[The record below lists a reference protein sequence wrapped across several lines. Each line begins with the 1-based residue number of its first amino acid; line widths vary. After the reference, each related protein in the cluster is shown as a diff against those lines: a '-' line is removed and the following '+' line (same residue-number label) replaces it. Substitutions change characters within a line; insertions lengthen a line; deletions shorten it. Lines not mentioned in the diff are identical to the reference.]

1 MKKILLLISLLA
13 FIIAGCAEES
23 KNNSG
28 GTASG
33 GTSAEQLAKV
43 DEAFTAEFKKYVTN
57 DDGTAYT
64 GTFSTNA
71 DANIK
76 SILQNITGRG
86 GMPAANGIGEISNE
100 EVSAAVAKIITGETI
115 SAPVLLYSALDK
127 TSNEFMASVMAVF
140 MTTDGM
146 TLITNLKRISTNQAS
161 IISLADSIQTQLGNA
176 NPSANA
182 RANMVYLT
190 SSLISYLNN
199 NATSG
204 IAGIKEEYVLPNNKA
219 MLDEITQAF
228 MAQGEY
234 TSSYTNWDKA
244 TTEFTVMPILINGGT
259 MPGALQTMMA
269 LMQKLT
275 DIFVK
280 YGYAESTSTGT
291 QDEEALQTSGTDE
304 MVFPAMILAG
314 LDGYVKDTAT
324 QKSKNRALE
333 FYRAMI
339 NAGGTKL
346 TTFNP
351 MTDAQYA
358 NTSIVP
364 VIVTELTNHGVNTY
378 DDFNQDSAA
387 FTTNVLNIF
396 FNGIS
401 QTEAGITLITNYNNA
416 AQSLPSASAGTAN

>member
-23 KNNSG
+23 KNNTG
-28 GTASG
+28 DNASG

-57 DDGTAYT
+57 DDGSAYT

-71 DANIK
+71 ETNIK

-86 GMPAANGIGEISNE
+86 GMPAASGIGEISNE
-100 EVSAAVAKIITGETI
+100 EVAAAIAKIITGKTI

-127 TSNEFMASVMAVF
+127 TSNEFMASVMEVF

-146 TLITNLKRISTNQAS
+146 TLITELKRISSNQSS
-161 IISLADSIQTQLGNA
+161 IISLADSIQTQLGQA
-176 NPSANA
+176 ETSQNA

-190 SSLISYLNN
+190 ASLISYLKN
-199 NATSG
+199 NATAG
-204 IAGIKEEYVLPNNKA
+204 IAGIKEEYVLPDNKE
-219 MLDEITQAF
+219 MLDEIAQAF

-234 TSSYTNWDKA
+234 TSNYANWDKP
-244 TTEFTVMPILINGGT
+244 TTEFTVMPILANGGS
-259 MPGALQTMMA
+259 MPGAIQTMMA

-280 YGYAESTSTGT
+280 YGYAESTSTGN
-291 QDEEALQTSGTDE
+291 QDEEALQTSGNDE
-304 MVFPAMILAG
+304 MIFPAMILAG
-314 LDGYVKDTAT
+314 LDGYVSDTAT

-333 FYRAMI
+333 FYRALV

-358 NTSIVP
+358 NTTIVP
-364 VIVTELTNHGVNTY
+364 VIITELKNNGVNTY
-378 DDFNQDSAA
+378 DEFNQDSTS
-387 FTTNVLNIF
+387 FTANVLNIF
-396 FNGIS
+396 FNGS
-401 QTEAGITLITNYNNA
+401 SLTDAGNTLITNYNNA
-416 AQSLPSASAGTAN
+416 AQNLPSAVN

>member
-1 MKKILLLISLLA
+1 MKKKFLLLLSIFVLSL
-13 FIIAGCAEES
+13 AGCAEES
-23 KNNSG
+23 KNNTGNTGSG
-28 GTASG
+28 GA
-33 GTSAEQLAKV
+33 SAEQLAKV

-57 DDGTAYT
+57 DDGSAYT

-71 DANIK
+71 ETNIK

-86 GMPAANGIGEISNE
+86 GMPAASGIGEISNE
-100 EVSAAVAKIITGETI
+100 EVAAAIAKIITGKTI

-127 TSNEFMASVMAVF
+127 PSNEFMASVMEVF
-140 MTTDGM
+140 MTTDGT
-146 TLITNLKRISTNQAS
+146 TLITELKRISSNQLS
-161 IISLADSIQTQLGNA
+161 IISLADSIQTQLGQTET
-176 NPSANA
+176 SQNA

-190 SSLISYLNN
+190 SSLISYLKN
-199 NATSG
+199 NATAG
-204 IAGIKEEYVLPNNKA
+204 IAGIKEEYVLPNNEE
-219 MLDEITQAF
+219 MLDEIAQAF

-234 TSSYTNWDKA
+234 TSSYTNWDKP
-244 TTEFTVMPILINGGT
+244 TTEFTVMPILSNGGS
-259 MPGALQTMMA
+259 MPGAIQTMMA

-291 QDEEALQTSGTDE
+291 QDEEALQTSGNDE
-304 MVFPAMILAG
+304 MIFPAMILAG

-333 FYRAMI
+333 FYRALV

-358 NTSIVP
+358 NTTIVP
-364 VIVTELTNHGVNTY
+364 VIITELKNHGVNTY
-378 DDFNQDSAA
+378 DEFNQDSAA
-387 FTTNVLNIF
+387 FTANVLNIF
-396 FNGIS
+396 FNGTS
-401 QTEAGITLITNYNNA
+401 LTEAGNTFITNYNGA
-416 AQSLPSASAGTAN
+416 AQNLPSAAN

>member
-33 GTSAEQLAKV
+33 GASAEQLAKV
-43 DEAFTAEFKKYVTN
+43 DEAFSNEFKKYVTN
-57 DDGTAYT
+57 DDGSAYT

-71 DANIK
+71 DTNIK

-86 GMPAANGIGEISNE
+86 GMPAAAGIGEISNE
-100 EVSAAVAKIITGETI
+100 EAAAAIAKIITGKTI

-127 TSNEFMASVMAVF
+127 TSNEFMASVMEVF

-146 TLITNLKRISTNQAS
+146 TLITELKRISSNQLS
-161 IISLADSIQTQLGNA
+161 IISLADSIQTKLGQA
-176 NPSANA
+176 ETSENA

-190 SSLISYLNN
+190 SSLISYLKN
-199 NATSG
+199 NATAG
-204 IAGIKEEYVLPNNKA
+204 IAGIKEEYVLPNNKE
-219 MLDEITQAF
+219 MHDEIAQAF

-234 TSSYTNWDKA
+234 TSNYANWDKP
-244 TTEFTVMPILINGGT
+244 TTEFTVMPILANGGS
-259 MPGALQTMMA
+259 MPGAIQTMMA

-291 QDEEALQTSGTDE
+291 QDEEALQTSGNDE
-304 MVFPAMILAG
+304 MIFPAMILAG

-333 FYRAMI
+333 FYRALV

-351 MTDAQYA
+351 VTDAGYA
-358 NTSIVP
+358 NTTIVP
-364 VIVTELTNHGVNTY
+364 VIITELKSHGVNTY
-378 DDFNQDSAA
+378 DEFNQDNTA
-387 FTTNVLNIF
+387 FTANVLNIF
-396 FNGIS
+396 FNGTS
-401 QTEAGITLITNYNNA
+401 LTEAGNTLITNYNAA
-416 AQSLPSASAGTAN
+416 AQNLPSAAN

>member
-33 GTSAEQLAKV
+33 GASAEQLAKV
-43 DEAFTAEFKKYVTN
+43 DEAFTNEFKKYVTN
-57 DDGTAYT
+57 DDGSAYT

-71 DANIK
+71 DTNIK

-86 GMPAANGIGEISNE
+86 GMPAAAGIGEISNE
-100 EVSAAVAKIITGETI
+100 EAATAIAKIITGKTI

-127 TSNEFMASVMAVF
+127 TSNEFMASVMEVF

-146 TLITNLKRISTNQAS
+146 TLITELKRISSNQSS
-161 IISLADSIQTQLGNA
+161 IISLADSIQTKLGQA
-176 NPSANA
+176 ETSQNA

-190 SSLISYLNN
+190 SSLISYLKN
-199 NATSG
+199 NAVSG
-204 IAGIKEEYVLPNNKA
+204 IAGIKEEYVLPNNKE
-219 MLDEITQAF
+219 MHDEIAQAF

-234 TSSYTNWDKA
+234 TSNYANWDKP
-244 TTEFTVMPILINGGT
+244 TTEFTVMPILANGGS
-259 MPGALQTMMA
+259 MPGAIQTMMA

-291 QDEEALQTSGTDE
+291 QDEEALQTSGNDE
-304 MVFPAMILAG
+304 MIFPAMILAG

-333 FYRAMI
+333 FYRALV

-351 MTDAQYA
+351 VTDAGYA
-358 NTSIVP
+358 NTTIVP
-364 VIVTELTNHGVNTY
+364 VIITELKSHGVNTY
-378 DDFNQDSAA
+378 DEFNQDNTA
-387 FTTNVLNIF
+387 FTANVLNIF
-396 FNGIS
+396 FNGTS
-401 QTEAGITLITNYNNA
+401 LTEAGNTLITNYNAA
-416 AQSLPSASAGTAN
+416 AQNLPSAAN